1 MKFGN
6 RAIDWGASQFE
17 LRKVS
22 AVKKINCTMKII
34 HILSWYLPHSS
45 GGTEVYVDGLV
56 QGLRSQGIESLV
68 AASINGKQEQSYQ
81 HNGVEVYRYPVFP
94 NPTPAKLDELEEH
107 GGFEYFFSWLKT
119 HKSEI
124 YHQHSWRFGCGL
136 LHLALAKKLGMK
148 TVVTAHMPEPL
159 CLRGTMMLHG
169 QQPCDGRIQENR
181 CSQCLGTTS
190 KVPAWATQIFSR
202 VPLSVATAAQ
212 TKLKASK
219 NVRLRQLGRVIGMA
233 PQVTHHR
240 RKLQEMAQLAD
251 IIIAPCQWIYD
262 ALLVNG
268 LPKEKIILCRQGVSS
283 FDIPVKEQPQ
293 LDKPL
298 KIGFLGRWQ
307 ETKGI
312 QVLAEA
318 VHGLPKD
325 VPVELIIHGMVHGNA
340 DRENRDRV
348 LALAAL
354 DYRIQVAEKLSR
366 QEVPKALAE
375 FDILAVPSQ
384 WLETGPLVVLE
395 AYYVGTPV
403 MGSDRG
409 GIAELVHHGIDGWLV
424 PAADVEAWQEAI
436 AHLALNQDLVAKFSQ
451 AIKPVRT
458 MKQVANEMA
467 VIYQKMLTQTGTGS
481 KFHN

>member
-1 MKFGN
+1 
-6 RAIDWGASQFE
+6 
-17 LRKVS
+17 
-22 AVKKINCTMKII
+22 MKII
-34 HILSWYLPHSS
+34 HTLSWYLPHSS

-56 QGLRSQGIESLV
+56 RGLRSLGIESLV
-68 AASINGKQEQSYQ
+68 AASINGEQAQNYQ
-81 HNGVEVYRYPVFP
+81 HKGIEVYRYPVFP
-94 NPTPAKLDELEEH
+94 NPTPAEFDELEAH
-107 GGFEYFFSWLKT
+107 GGFEYFSSWLKT
-119 HKSEI
+119 HQSDI
-124 YHQHSWRFGCGL
+124 YHQHSWRFGCGVQ
-136 LHLALAKKLGMK
+136 HLRWARELGLK
-148 TVVTAHMPEPL
+148 TLVTVHMPEPL

-169 QQPCDGRIQENR
+169 QEKCDGRIEEIR
-181 CSQCLGTTS
+181 CSQCLGVPS
-190 KVPAWATQIFSR
+190 KVPDWATQVFSR

-219 NVRLRQLGRVIGMA
+219 NVRLRQLGRAIGTP
-233 PQVTHHR
+233 PQVTNHR
-240 RKLQEMAQLAD
+240 RKLQEMARFAD
-251 IIIAPCQWIYD
+251 LIIAPCQWLYD

-268 LPKEKIILCRQGVSS
+268 LPKEKIVLSRQGVSS

-307 ETKGI
+307 ETKGV

-318 VHGLPKD
+318 VHRLAKD
-325 VPVELIIHGMVHGNA
+325 VPVELIIHGMAHGKA
-340 DRENRDRV
+340 DKMNRERV
-348 LALAAL
+348 LALAAG
-354 DYRIQVAEKLSR
+354 DYRIKIAEKLSR
-366 QEVPKALAE
+366 EEVPKALAG

-395 AYYVGTPV
+395 AYAVGTPV
-403 MGSDRG
+403 VGADRG

-436 AHLALNQDLVAKFSQ
+436 AHLAFNRDLVAKFSQ

-458 MKQVANEMA
+458 MKQVASEMA
-467 VIYQKMLTQTGTGS
+467 VIYQEMLTKTGTGS